1 MSNQQQ
7 RQQQLPN
14 SNIIRWFLT
23 QVHFFHLHASPTKSS
38 STTNQ
43 IILDNQRPGQ
53 RIVPDGPGDT
63 HQPTEGASTSTTSI
77 LDKKG
82 IRWPW
87 WYPPTHRG
95 GKCQVVQCGTLD
107 IDHNVVKR
115 HKNNPL
121 SVLTNPTSEGGRERN
136 DSLCFMFHE

>member
-1 MSNQQQ
+1 MITKMSNQQQ

-14 SNIIRWFLT
+14 PNIIRWFLT
-23 QVHFFHLHASPTKSS
+23 QVAFFPPTRI
-38 STTNQ
+38 TNQ

-53 RIVPDGPGDT
+53 RMVSDGPGGT

-121 SVLTNPTSEGGRERN
+121 SVLTNPTSEGGRAKN
-136 DSLCFMFHE
+136 DSQFL